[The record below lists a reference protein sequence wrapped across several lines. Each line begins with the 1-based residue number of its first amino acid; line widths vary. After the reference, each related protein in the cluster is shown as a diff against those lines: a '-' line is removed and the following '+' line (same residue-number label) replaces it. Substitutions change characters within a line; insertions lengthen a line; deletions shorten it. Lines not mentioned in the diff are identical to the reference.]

1 MRAPRLLPLL
11 AVAAGGVLA
20 VKGLA
25 SVEALPSFMGAAQAW
40 AEESAQAIK
49 EAPGKLAANGKASP
63 IPPQMLPAPSKPPAP
78 VCAPT
83 AAELAREAGLSPAE
97 LQLLQSLG
105 ARRGQLDQREK
116 DFDTQLALMAAAEG
130 KLDAKIAA
138 LRSLRSE
145 IKGLMDQADAQKAAE
160 VNRLVT
166 VYQAMKPRD
175 AAARMT
181 LLADEVR
188 LPIAAKMKERPLAA
202 IIAQMP
208 PVEAKALTEKLA
220 ARFDPKLAAARAAIA
235 NTAATAPVMAPA
247 GQPPAAAPAPA
258 QAAAKPPVPA
268 PAKPAQLASLDPVA
282 ASAAAPP
289 AKPAPAKAKP
299 KPKPKPKAPP
309 KPQDAKQASPKPDAA
324 KAEPAQAAAGP
335 KPYLSLPSPVA
346 PGSAKPAAAKAAEA
360 APPARGDTS
369 VPVAPAKPA

>member
-1 MRAPRLLPLL
+1 
-11 AVAAGGVLA
+11 
-20 VKGLA
+20 
-25 SVEALPSFMGAAQAW
+25 
-40 AEESAQAIK
+40 
-49 EAPGKLAANGKASP
+49 
-63 IPPQMLPAPSKPPAP
+63 MLPAPSKPPAP

-138 LRSLRSE
+138 LRGLRTE
-145 IKGLMDQADAQKAAE
+145 IKGLMDQADAQKASE

-181 LLADEVR
+181 ILADDVR

-202 IIAQMP
+202 IIALMP
-208 PVEAKALTEKLA
+208 PAEAKALTEKLA

-235 NTAATAPVMAPA
+235 NTAATAPITAPPA
-247 GQPPAAAPAPA
+247 GQQPQAAAPAA
-258 QAAAKPPVPA
+258 AKAAAKPPAPA
-268 PAKPAQLASLDPVA
+268 PAKPAKPAQVASLDPVA
-282 ASAAAPP
+282 ATPTAAAPAP
-289 AKPAPAKAKP
+289 RKAAPAKAR
-299 KPKPKPKAPP
+299 PKPKPKAPP
-309 KPQDAKQASPKPDAA
+309 KAAESEKASPKPDAA
-324 KAEPAQAAAGP
+324 KAEPAQAATGP

-346 PGSAKPAAAKAAEA
+346 PGSAKPAAAKAAA
-360 APPARGDTS
+360 APAPAPAKGDTS

>member
-1 MRAPRLLPLL
+1 MKSPRLLPLL
-11 AVAAGGVLA
+11 AIAAGGVLA

-25 SVEALPSFMGAAQAW
+25 SVEALPSFMGAAQAF
-40 AEESAQAIK
+40 AEDGVKAVKQARLTK
-49 EAPGKLAANGKASP
+49 ADPKASP
-63 IPPQMLPAPSKPPAP
+63 LPPQMLPAPSKPPAP

-138 LRSLRSE
+138 LRSLRTE
-145 IKGLMDQADAQKAAE
+145 IKGLMDQADAQKASE

-181 LLADEVR
+181 LLSDDVR

-202 IIAQMP
+202 IIPLKPPGEAQ
-208 PVEAKALTEKLA
+208 ALTDNLA
-220 ARFDPKLAAARAAIA
+220 PR
-235 NTAATAPVMAPA
+235 
-247 GQPPAAAPAPA
+247 
-258 QAAAKPPVPA
+258 
-268 PAKPAQLASLDPVA
+268 
-282 ASAAAPP
+282 
-289 AKPAPAKAKP
+289 
-299 KPKPKPKAPP
+299 
-309 KPQDAKQASPKPDAA
+309 
-324 KAEPAQAAAGP
+324 
-335 KPYLSLPSPVA
+335 
-346 PGSAKPAAAKAAEA
+346 
-360 APPARGDTS
+360 
-369 VPVAPAKPA
+369 